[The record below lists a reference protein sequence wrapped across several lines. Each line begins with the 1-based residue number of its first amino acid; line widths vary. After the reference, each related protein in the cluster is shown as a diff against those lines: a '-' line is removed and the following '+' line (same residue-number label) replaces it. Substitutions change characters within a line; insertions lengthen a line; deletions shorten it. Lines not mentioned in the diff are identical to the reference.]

1 MNSSVDGSMDARV
14 KQSGALPYREAAGL
28 RRRNDRRARAHPGF
42 ILAMAHRLSGLALAA
57 FLPLH
62 FLTLGTALQ
71 GAAAL
76 DDTLRLLDLPAF
88 KIGEWIL
95 VILLAI
101 HAACGLRVLVI
112 EFRPWSGPRK
122 NWWTGIAAVGIAA
135 GLAFA
140 LALIG

>member
-1 MNSSVDGSMDARV
+1 M
-14 KQSGALPYREAAGL
+14 QTLPL
-28 RRRNDRRARAHPGF
+28 RRNDHRARRHPGF

-71 GAAAL
+71 GAATL
-76 DDTLRLLDLPAF
+76 DGTLRLIDMPLF
-88 KIGEWIL
+88 KLGEWML
-95 VILLAI
+95 VVLLAV
-101 HAACGLRVLVI
+101 HSACGVRVLVI

-122 NWWTGIAAVGIAA
+122 NWLGGIIALGIAA

-140 LALIG
+140 LALLGPL